1 MVEMGRCGGGGATA
15 WCGDGAGRR
24 WFREVSGRRQT
35 ENRM

>member
-24 WFREVSGRRQT
+24 WFHEVSGRRQT

>member
-1 MVEMGRCGGGGATA
+1 MVEMGRCGSGEATA
-15 WCGDGAGRR
+15 WCGDGDGQR